1 MNELHIYEDLDRFD
15 EVFGDLDLTM
25 LYSGEKH
32 RVFVYGTLMTGM
44 HNHFRLNNTGV
55 RLLTKLDGA
64 NGAFEMRTRI
74 TNAGY
79 PAPVVITE
87 GEQENQIRGEVYEV
101 SNQMLITL
109 DRLEGHPEVY
119 RRETVRVGYTTLP
132 GEQWASE
139 NMWMYIYVDEIPNP
153 ESTEGIRIYRN
164 DDVGQVSDNVV
175 YQWVGACRGRCKSCC
190 SWPA

>member
-44 HNHFRLNNTGV
+44 HNHFRLDNTGV
-55 RLLTKLDGA
+55 RLLTKIAGA

-119 RRETVRVGYTTLP
+119 RREAVRVGYTLP

-139 NMWMYIYVDEIPNP
+139 SMWMYIYVDDIPNP
-153 ESTEGIRIYRN
+153 ESTEGIRTYRN
-164 DDVGQVSDNVV
+164 DHVGGVM
-175 YQWVGACRGRCKSCC
+175 YQWGGV
-190 SWPA
+190 